1 MKEYSANYA
10 YRGRYFDFRFCAK
23 SNKEAA
29 KILGC
34 SAYHVSNYYT
44 HQKID
49 NPYPEIYVIPHCYKA
64 KKDIG
69 HNKEMLFEDA
79 KNKIDKVAE
88 KWNKKFNNNRL
99 RILNDTRILNKTI
112 C

>member
-10 YRGRYFDFRFCAK
+10 YRGRCFDFRFCAK
-23 SNKEAA
+23 SNKDAA
-29 KILGC
+29 NILGC

-49 NPYPEIYVIPHCYKA
+49 NPYVEIYVKPYCHKA

-79 KNKIDKVAE
+79 KNIIDKVAE
-88 KWNKKFNNNRL
+88 KWNSQFN
-99 RILNDTRILNKTI
+99 K
-112 C
+112 